1 MNLLYL
7 AGHLGAD
14 PETRFTPGG
23 QKVTTLRIATNSYQN
38 GQDVTIWWRVTCWG
52 DKFDKILPH
61 LKKGSAVIIT
71 GEMKKPEIYT
81 DKEGRPQVAL
91 ELTAES
97 IRFSPFGKSEK
108 GGAER
113 EGNSQSSYGSK
124 PPARQ
129 EFGEQTF
136 HPAGASPGHGGGNAY
151 GQGNYEDL
159 GEDDSKLPF

>member
-1 MNLLYL
+1 MNHLYL

-38 GQDVTIWWRVTCWG
+38 GQDVTTWWRVTCWG

-61 LKKGSAVIIT
+61 LKKGSAVIIM
-71 GEMKKPEIYT
+71 GEMKKPEIYM

-108 GGAER
+108 GDR
-113 EGNSQSSYGSK
+113 EGGAQQGGGFAPRQQSR
-124 PPARQ
+124 AD
-129 EFGEQTF
+129 FGEQTF
-136 HPAGASPGHGGGNAY
+136 QSNGGAGSY
-151 GQGNYEDL
+151 GQNPSYENF
-159 GEDDSKLPF
+159 EDEDSKLPF